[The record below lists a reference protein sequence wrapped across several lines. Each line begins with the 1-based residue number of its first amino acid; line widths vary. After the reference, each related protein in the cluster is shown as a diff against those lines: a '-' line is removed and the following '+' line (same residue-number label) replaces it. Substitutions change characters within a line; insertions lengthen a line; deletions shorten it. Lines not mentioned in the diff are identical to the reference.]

1 MANKQPV
8 KLLPIKPFLPVYA
21 SPPRVPAPIRPE
33 LQKSPNY
40 YSPARVVPE
49 ALLRPSPRKN
59 GFNMRYNG
67 FMGTPAYSAPE
78 VFQSSVR
85 LTLDEIN
92 RIRAQSARSKLIFD
106 PDFIEAWERGNPMAH
121 QRLANLGRKA
131 AGERP
136 LAPLPEPPPGP
147 LKPIRLK
154 PFRLENLPHEE
165 SPVTAPV
172 ASVPAPIA
180 KAPPVPPNAPKK
192 QAKRPRNYTSNSKNN
207 EGRRRKTRRLKN
219 RRHK

>member
-1 MANKQPV
+1 MANNKPV

-21 SPPRVPAPIRPE
+21 SPPRVPAPLRPE
-33 LQKSPNY
+33 LQNSPD

-59 GFNMRYNG
+59 GLNMRGKGGSYE
-67 FMGTPAYSAPE
+67 FQAPE
-78 VFQSSVR
+78 EIARSKIR
-85 LTLDEIN
+85 NTLNEEN
-92 RIRAQSARSKLIFD
+92 RQRAQSARTKLIFN
-106 PDFIEAWERGNPMAH
+106 PNFIDRYERGDPTAH
-121 QRLANLGRKA
+121 QELANIGRRA

-136 LAPLPEPPPGP
+136 LAPLPKPPPGP

-154 PFRLENLPHEE
+154 PYRLENNIHEE

-180 KAPPVPPNAPKK
+180 KAPPAPPNAPKT
-192 QAKRPRNYTSNSKNN
+192 AKRPRNNTSNSKNN
-207 EGRRRKTRRLKN
+207 ERQKRKTRRLKN

>member
-1 MANKQPV
+1 MANNKPV
-8 KLLPIKPFLPVYA
+8 KLLPIKPFLPAYA
-21 SPPRVPAPIRPE
+21 SPPRVPAPLRPE
-33 LQKSPNY
+33 LQNSPN

-59 GFNMRYNG
+59 GFNMRFDG

-78 VFQSSVR
+78 VSQSSVR
-85 LTLDEIN
+85 FTLDEN
-92 RIRAQSARSKLIFD
+92 KRKRAQDLRQQLIFN
-106 PDFIEAWERGNPMAH
+106 PIFIDRYERGDPMAH
-121 QRLANLGRKA
+121 QELANIGRRA

-147 LKPIRLK
+147 LKPLRLK
-154 PFRLENLPHEE
+154 PIRLENNIHEE

-172 ASVPAPIA
+172 ASVPAPVA
-180 KAPPVPPNAPKK
+180 KPPPVPPNAPKK

>member
-1 MANKQPV
+1 MANNKPV

-21 SPPRVPAPIRPE
+21 SPPRVPAPLRPE
-33 LQKSPNY
+33 LHNSPN

-59 GFNMRYNG
+59 GFNMRNAG
-67 FMGTPAYSAPE
+67 FIGTPAYSAPE
-78 VFQSSVR
+78 VSQSSVR
-85 LTLDEIN
+85 LTLDEIH
-92 RIRAQSARSKLIFD
+92 RARAQARRAKLIFN
-106 PDFIEAWERGNPMAH
+106 PNFINRYERGEPMAH
-121 QRLANLGRKA
+121 QELANIGRRA

-136 LAPLPEPPPGP
+136 LAPLPKPPPGP

-154 PFRLENLPHEE
+154 PYRLENNVHEE

-180 KAPPVPPNAPKK
+180 KAPPAPPNAPKK
-192 QAKRPRNYTSNSKNN
+192 TKRPRNNTSNSKNN